1 MTQLYPH
8 IAASTI
14 ELDEVSDTLDNIELY
29 VAPLQAHK
37 SSLFNSS
44 CSFLL
49 SNWVKIQNSDRFLAI
64 RVLVNLNNISKYS
77 LRVVEGYYDIE
88 SAEFHEGDGFVDVK
102 TDKVHIEA
110 AINDIKQGI
119 IPLWN
124 RDKYI
129 DFQRFTYVLD
139 DFV

>member
-14 ELDEVSDTLDNIELY
+14 KLDEVSDTLDNLELY

-37 SSLFNSS
+37 GSLYNSC
-44 CSFLL
+44 CSFQL
-49 SNWVKIQNSDRFLAI
+49 SDWVKVENSDRFLS
-64 RVLVNLNNISKYS
+64 VHVMVNLNNISKYS
-77 LRVVEGYYDIE
+77 LHVVEGYYDVE
-88 SAEFHEGDGFVDVK
+88 SAEVREGDAFIDVK

-129 DFQRFTYVLD
+129 DLQRYTYVLD
-139 DFV
+139 NLV